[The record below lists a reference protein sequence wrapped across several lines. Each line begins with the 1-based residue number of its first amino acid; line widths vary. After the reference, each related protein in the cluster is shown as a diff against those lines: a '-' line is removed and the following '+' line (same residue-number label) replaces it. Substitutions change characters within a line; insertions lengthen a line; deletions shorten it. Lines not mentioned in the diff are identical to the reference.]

1 MRSERGDPRQPGGG
15 GGGAGGETR
24 PSPTSILRRL
34 AGDGLAIVP
43 CEPGGKAPLACLVPR
58 GLADATTD
66 WATIEGWLH
75 DAPGCNWAVRTGP
88 IETGPWAGCHLAIL
102 DIDDAQVAAAILE
115 RTRVRGL
122 TTITRTPRGGVHI
135 WALTRAPVYT
145 GKVLAP
151 DGSPLGDVKATSLG
165 GGPGGYAL
173 VYGRTEHG
181 SYALHWGPGAI
192 LVDDA
197 VPWFE
202 ELLAAAGIPA
212 SIGRGAPHRQEGAS
226 VIPEGRRNNTLT
238 AIAGAMRAQGLNAP
252 AIFEAL
258 TVINARRCRPPLPE
272 AEVRRIAYG
281 MERYP
286 PRPNRPDNGHA
297 PHEALAD
304 TVPAIYITPGSYDLA
319 KAVDEA
325 WQALLATNRPPRL
338 FRQGDAVVEVEAGE
352 VRVVGMGRM
361 RELLARAASWLRPT
375 PHGPLPVPPP
385 EAVAQ
390 AMLERPHQDL
400 PVLRGVVR
408 SPILTEEGI
417 IATPGYDAATG
428 LFYSPG
434 PGLEGMPPLPDQPT
448 AEDVGEARRLLLEE
462 LLGDF
467 PFDSQASRAGAVA
480 MLLTPFLRQLID
492 GPTPLFFL
500 DKPTPGSG
508 ATLLATAIALV
519 ATGREPTYLPP
530 RESEEEWRKAITS
543 ILIRGAGVVLIDNAR
558 SLASA
563 TLSSAITATAWA
575 DRLLGRNSIIT
586 VPNLATWA
594 VTGNNPSL
602 SLELARRCVRVRLE
616 PPSERPWTRTGFRHP
631 NLLGWVKEHRAHLV
645 WAALVLARHWL
656 ALGRPS
662 PSCPRPGMFEAW
674 AEVVGGVLESAGIEG
689 FLANVGEV
697 YEEAE
702 ASPFLER
709 ARALVAMWWRRFGEE
724 PVTVAQLLEAAQE
737 EELEPAAQEK
747 REKDRLARRLGTMLR
762 QLRGR
767 VFDLGEV
774 TVRVTKVGVDARTK
788 QGRWRLV
795 RLTGPPGGAE
805 HAECA
810 ECPKADAGLPAPA
823 ADGPEH
829 IPHIPQIPQPPPGL
843 RLKATTPP
851 SSGGGPYTPQG
862 VETVDTVD
870 TFPEKFPAAATDGG
884 KNMGIR
890 LYVSTVST
898 ARATLE
904 AEDPPHP
911 PQPCPRCRQAGMPG
925 YYVCERGQEVTLLRV
940 GIDRERHVLRS
951 RQAICFNYGL
961 LRAIEP
967 DFLVVSFTDGGW
979 GWVTMATAKKLG
991 HEGEFGAERQLATPL
1006 AVFTWG
1012 AAQGVLGQNSEQRA
1026 ETPNIRARN
1035 PEHQNSEHQN
1045 SEHQNSEHT
1054 GVGAKTPNKTPN
1066 IAGEN
1071 PEQAAGGSAETSN
1084 TTRQNPEQT
1093 GAGGRCC
1100 PNCGKPLEK
1109 PRRGPSPR
1117 WCSPRCRM
1125 WAKRRGGKGGWL
1137 S

>member
-1 MRSERGDPRQPGGG
+1 MRPERGDPRQPGGG
-15 GGGAGGETR
+15 GGGAGGEAR

-325 WQALLATNRPPRL
+325 WEALLAANRPPRL

-375 PHGPLPVPPP
+375 PQGPLPVPPP

-390 AMLERPHQDL
+390 ALLERPHQDL

-417 IATPGYDAATG
+417 IVTPGYDAATG
-428 LFYSPG
+428 LYYAPG
-434 PGLEGMPPLPDQPT
+434 PGLEGMPPVPDQPA
-448 AEDVGEARRLLLEE
+448 AEDVAEAKRLLLEE

-467 PFDSQASRAGAVA
+467 PFDSQASRAAAMA
-480 MLLTPFLRQLID
+480 MLLTPFLRELID
-492 GPTPLFFL
+492 GLTPLFL
-500 DKPTPGSG
+500 VDKPTPGAG
-508 ATLLATAIALV
+508 ATLLATVAATV
-519 ATGREPTYLPP
+519 ATGEPPSYLSP
-530 RESEEEWRKAITS
+530 REGEEEWRKAATS
-543 ILIRGAGVVLIDNAR
+543 VLLQGAGLVLIDNVKAL
-558 SLASA
+558 SSA
-563 TLSSAITATAWA
+563 TLSSAITAAVWS

-586 VPNLATWA
+586 LPNRALWVA
-594 VTGNNPSL
+594 TGNNPTL

-631 NLLGWVKEHRAHLV
+631 HLLRWVRENRGRLV
-645 WAALVLARHWL
+645 WACLVLARHWL
-656 ALGRPS
+656 AHGRPS

-674 AEVVGGVLESAGIEG
+674 AETVGGVLEAAGIQG
-689 FLANVGEV
+689 FLENTLEV

-702 ASPFLER
+702 ASPLLER
-709 ARALVAMWWRRFGEE
+709 ARGLVRMWWVRFGEQE
-724 PVTVAQLLEAAQE
+724 VTAGQLLEAAQQEGLE
-737 EELEPAAQEK
+737 EEPAGK
-747 REKDRLARRLGTMLR
+747 REKDRQARRLGTMLR

-767 VFDLGEV
+767 VFDLEAT
-774 TVRVTKVGVDARTK
+774 TVRVTKAGVDARTK

-795 RLTGPPGGAE
+795 RLNGPQGGAE
-805 HAECA
+805 HAECAECA

-829 IPHIPQIPQPPPGL
+829 IPHIPQPPPGL
-843 RLKATTPP
+843 RLK
-851 SSGGGPYTPQG
+851 
-862 VETVDTVD
+862 E
-870 TFPEKFPAAATDGG
+870 
-884 KNMGIR
+884 
-890 LYVSTVST
+890 
-898 ARATLE
+898 
-904 AEDPPHP
+904 PPHP
-911 PQPCPRCRQAGMPG
+911 PQPCPRCRPAGLPG

-940 GIDRERHVLRS
+940 GIERERHVLRS
-951 RQAICFNYGL
+951 RQAICFNFGL

-967 DFLVVSFTDGGW
+967 DFLVVSFTDGSW
-979 GWVTMATAKKLG
+979 GWVTLATAKKLG
-991 HEGEFGAERQLATPL
+991 HEGEFGAERQLAVPL
-1006 AVFTWG
+1006 GAFNWE
-1012 AAQGVLGQNSEQRA
+1012 AAQG
-1026 ETPNIRARN
+1026 
-1035 PEHQNSEHQN
+1035 
-1045 SEHQNSEHT
+1045 
-1054 GVGAKTPNKTPN
+1054 
-1066 IAGEN
+1066 
-1071 PEQAAGGSAETSN
+1071 
-1084 TTRQNPEQT
+1084 
-1093 GAGGRCC
+1093 
-1100 PNCGKPLEK
+1100 
-1109 PRRGPSPR
+1109 
-1117 WCSPRCRM
+1117 
-1125 WAKRRGGKGGWL
+1125 WL
-1137 S
+1137 PDKEEEVKADD